1 MFRKARRQSIRT
13 QPCNPTQR
21 ESPFFPSARHDIA
34 AKPKEGLSR
43 EPAQVH
49 QMATQFRRH
58 LSPLGVIMGK
68 LCLGWVLGRFTDVS
82 GNGLDLRSFGRPWTR
97 LSGGVHSVLFL
108 LCLTLLPASPAWGQA
123 TVSFLSPDRIAQGYP
138 LNASTFRLQVSYD
151 GFASAPA
158 AIYWNNGGSFVQL
171 PFSPNIN
178 PGQFSATVDAPAAIS
193 ATLGNKTIRVCP
205 VANPLNAGCTSDTLS
220 EKLAVLRP
228 QVTDVFPE
236 RVTQGAPAQ
245 VVDLEYI
252 LPRSDSPVGPP
263 TVYLVNSQ
271 GQETLLTIDN
281 YFGTEGQV
289 DFRFVSVNVP
299 ATVFANLGIYKFR
312 IVETYDVG
320 PTPQQTDINA
330 PQAGMEVVAPAQFTN
345 SSPLPP
351 AQVGVPYNTVIA
363 ATGGVPYPGEGDSYY
378 FYFVD
383 EGSTLPSGLFLAGSF
398 DLTAPLQGTTNGPA
412 GIYTFTLGV
421 EDRFGI
427 ITTKQFRMG
436 VQTPADPLSITTTTL
451 PQARVGEFY
460 FSPIAATGGVPGY
473 TFAIAEGGRTLPT
486 GLELQPD
493 GTVVGVPTTQ
503 GTFIVDIY
511 AEDSQ
516 LRQATKAISITI
528 LPPYPPVLLT
538 SASPLPPATATQP
551 YDFQFGVTGGRP
563 PYFFYTGEVGNPPA
577 GLTLSSTGRLTGT
590 PTTPG
595 TYQFGVGVFDSR
607 AQEADSISDFKIYTL
622 VVQEPVPPPEF
633 ITEANLP
640 MGEVGTPYQ
649 AKLEATGGVAPLVF
663 LVGVG
668 NLPPGLGINENT
680 GVISG
685 TPTAVT
691 EFTFPAEV
699 RDARGRSATKFFK
712 IVIVDERQPLV
723 ITTASPLPEA
733 SLGDPYS
740 TPIVAT
746 GGLSPYAYS
755 VTAGTPPAGLSLNP
769 QTGILSGTPTQAGS
783 STFTVRVASSDN
795 QESVTR
801 EFQIQVLSTVRLI
814 TQSPLPEGL
823 VGSAYSLTFAAERGT
838 PPYQFSVIDGQLP
851 SGLTLNA
858 ATGALT
864 GTPTAPFDGTFT
876 VQVRDAATPP
886 AQASRAYQLRILQP
900 LEFTLL
906 QLPAGTVNVP
916 YQAQFGAQG
925 GVAPYSFSLASG
937 TLPSGIS
944 LTGTGLLAGTATSPS
959 ASTVVVRVT
968 DSRGTTVDRN
978 FTLNIQ
984 PQAVNGGS
992 LSLSSAVG
1000 VSNTQNEVDVT
1011 ISAPQSDE
1019 ITGTV
1024 TLSVNSQ
1031 TNPPVDDPTVQFISG
1046 GRTANFTI
1054 PAGQTSANFGQNPTA
1069 RFQTGTTAATLVFTA
1084 AFRRNGQDATPS
1096 PAPQASLAI
1105 PVTPPTLSDV
1115 TVTRSGNALTVVIR
1129 GFAPERNITTAVLE
1143 FTRRPGAP
1151 GTSPERFDVNVSQ
1164 AFQQWF
1170 SSTPSQQF
1178 GSQFRLT
1185 IPVTLSGDPADI
1197 TGLSVRL
1204 AGPAGTGNTVT
1215 ATF

>member
-1 MFRKARRQSIRT
+1 MR
-13 QPCNPTQR
+13 
-21 ESPFFPSARHDIA
+21 
-34 AKPKEGLSR
+34 
-43 EPAQVH
+43 
-49 QMATQFRRH
+49 
-58 LSPLGVIMGK
+58 PLTRLWGG
-68 LCLGWVLGRFTDVS
+68 
-82 GNGLDLRSFGRPWTR
+82 GRPAF
-97 LSGGVHSVLFL
+97 LL
-108 LCLTLLPASPAWGQA
+108 LCLALIVPNFAWGQT
-123 TVSFLSPDRIAQGYP
+123 TVDSLFPEQIAQGYP
-138 LNASTFRLQVSYD
+138 LNAATFRLQVSFS
-151 GFASAPA
+151 GFTSAPVGV
-158 AIYWNNGGSFVQL
+158 YWRNGGTLVLL
-171 PFSPNIN
+171 PYSPNTT
-178 PGQFSATVDAPAAIS
+178 PSQFGATVDVPAAIS
-193 ATLGNKTIRVCP
+193 ATLGNKTI
-205 VANPLNAGCTSDTLS
+205 VACQFNEPGPSGCTSDALS
-220 EKLAVLRP
+220 TKLSVVRP
-228 QVTDVFPE
+228 QVTNISPA
-236 RVTQGAPAQ
+236 RVTQGAGERE
-245 VVDLEYI
+245 VYLTYI
-252 LPRSDSPVGPP
+252 LARSDGPLETQDP
-263 TVYLVNSQ
+263 TVFLVDPQ
-271 GQETLLTIDN
+271 GQQTQLPVEF
-281 YFGTEGQV
+281 YSYPEGQTNERYIDV
-289 DFRFVSVNVP
+289 RVP
-299 ATVFANLGIYKFR
+299 ATAFQNLTLYKFR
-312 IVETYDVG
+312 VVENFEGG
-320 PTPQQTDINA
+320 PSPQQTDISA
-330 PQAGMEVVAPAQFTN
+330 PQAAMEVVAPAQFTN

-351 AQVGVPYNTVIA
+351 AQVGVPYGPVTIA
-363 ATGGVPYPGEGDSYY
+363 ATGGVPSGGDGFDYY
-378 FYFVD
+378 FYYVD
-383 EGSTLPSGLFLAGSF
+383 EGGSLPSGIFLGGSF
-398 DLTAPLQGTTNGPA
+398 DLTVPLSGTTNGPP
-412 GIYTFTLGV
+412 GIYTFTLAV
-421 EDRFGI
+421 RDEFNV
-427 ITTKQFRMG
+427 ITRKQFRMG
-436 VQTPADPLSITTTTL
+436 VQTPADPLSISTTTL
-451 PQARVGEFY
+451 PQARAGEFY
-460 FSPIAATGGVPGY
+460 FGPIAATGGVPGY
-473 TFAIAEGGRTLPT
+473 TFAIAQGGRTLPT

-503 GTFIVDIY
+503 GTFIVDVY

-528 LPPYPPVLLT
+528 LPPFPPVLLT

-563 PYFFYTGEVGNPPA
+563 PYFFFTGEVGNPPA
-577 GLTLSSTGRLTGT
+577 GLTLSSTGRLSGT

-595 TYQFGVGVFDSR
+595 SYQFGVGVFDSR
-607 AQEADSISDFKIYTL
+607 AQTANSISDFKIYTL

-633 ITEANLP
+633 ITNANLP
-640 MGEVGTPYQ
+640 MGEVGSPYQ

-685 TPTAVT
+685 TPTTVT

-699 RDARGRSATKFFK
+699 RDARGRSSTKFFK

-723 ITTASPLPEA
+723 ISTASPLPQA
-733 SLGDPYS
+733 TLGDPYS
-740 TPIVAT
+740 LPIVAT
-746 GGLSPYAYS
+746 GGLPPYAFS

-769 QTGILSGTPTQAGS
+769 QTGILSGTPTQAGT

-823 VGSAYSLTFAAERGT
+823 VGTAYSLTFAAERGT
-838 PPYQFSVIDGQLP
+838 SPYQFSVTDGQLP
-851 SGLTLNA
+851 SGLTLNP

-864 GTPTAPFDGTFT
+864 GTPTAPFDGSFT
-876 VQVRDAATPP
+876 LQVRDAATPP

-925 GVAPYSFSLASG
+925 GVAPYTFRVASG

-944 LTGTGLLAGTATSPS
+944 LTPAGLLAGTTTSPS
-959 ASTVVVRVT
+959 SLALVVRVT
-968 DSRGTTVDRN
+968 DSRGTAVERN
-978 FTLNIQ
+978 FNLNIQ

-992 LSLSSAVG
+992 LSLSSALG

-1011 ISAPQSDE
+1011 VSAPQSDE

-1046 GRTANFTI
+1046 GRSANFTI

-1115 TVTRSGNALTVVIR
+1115 TVTRGGNALTVVIR

-1151 GTSPERFDVNVSQ
+1151 GTSPERFDVNVNQ

-1185 IPVTLSGDPADI
+1185 IPVTLTGDPADI
-1197 TGLSVRL
+1197 TGLTVRL
-1204 AGPAGTGNTVT
+1204 TGPAGTGNTVT